1 MNIKALAAYV
11 IIAGLTGCAS
21 NSAPPTGN
29 ESIVY
34 IKAQIGDEM
43 IARRLDTKATNNL
56 QNFTFTGA
64 EHTMELGIVMTG
76 HRDNHRRCLATIS
89 YAHFEPGTHYTLTQ
103 TNVASGEVAVSL
115 IDANGET
122 LARAGKIPCV

>member
-21 NSAPPTGN
+21 NSAPLTGN
-29 ESIVY
+29 ESIVH

-43 IARRLDTKATNNL
+43 IARRLDTKPANNL

-103 TNVASGEVAVSL
+103 TNVPSGEVAVSL
-115 IDANGET
+115 IDTNGKT
-122 LARAGKIPCV
+122 LVRADNIPCV